1 MLAHCCVRFLLL
13 SPHHLKWPQVKEAMN
28 DINAAQRLRLA
39 AVEKAE
45 ASKVK
50 VVKEAEAEAEAKYLQ
65 GAGVARQR
73 QVRMLAGAVLHL
85 PAPCVHKRGGSLIW
99 WWLR

>member
-1 MLAHCCVRFLLL
+1 
-13 SPHHLKWPQVKEAMN
+13 MN

-73 QVRMLAGAVLHL
+73 QVR
-85 PAPCVHKRGGSLIW
+85 C
-99 WWLR
+99 

>member
-1 MLAHCCVRFLLL
+1 MSSCPAALA
-13 SPHHLKWPQVKEAMN
+13 VKEAMN
-28 DINAAQRLRLA
+28 DINAAQRLRVA

-45 ASKVK
+45 AAKVK

-73 QVRMLAGAVLHL
+73 QVGCCGAALLMMLFLL
-85 PAPCVHKRGGSLIW
+85 WS
-99 WWLR
+99 